1 MERAGLSYAVRVTKP
16 ANRDIDSI
24 TFWWTENRDAR
35 QARRWYN
42 GILRALG
49 ILAKRPMA
57 NEIAP
62 EIQFTR
68 REVRQ
73 YHYGIG
79 GKSTHRILYTV
90 DGGDIVVL
98 RVRHLAQDILSS
110 EDLDIGT

>member
-1 MERAGLSYAVRVTKP
+1 MEHAGLRYAVRVTKP

-24 TFWWTENRDAR
+24 TFRWAENRDAR
-35 QARRWYN
+35 QARRWYI

-49 ILAKRPMA
+49 MLAKRPMA

-62 EIQFTR
+62 ESQFTR

-73 YHYGIG
+73 YHYGVG

-90 DGGDIVVL
+90 DGGDVVVL
-98 RVRHLAQDILSS
+98 RVRHLSQDFLSS
-110 EDLDIGT
+110 EDLDVGA